1 MVIFLLVWL
10 LSVVYL
16 GVNLDKGWVPSDEG
30 LLGQSA
36 ERVLLGEMP
45 HRDFHN
51 TYTGGLAYI
60 DAAIFKLFGI
70 NLLWLRLFLF
80 AWFLVWVP
88 AVYALGRQFL
98 APWPAAGVTLVAVAW
113 SVPNYPAALPSW
125 FNLFLA
131 TFGILAL
138 AKYIRKPAIHWL
150 VVAGLCGGCSFLIKS
165 VALYYI
171 AGALLFFVY
180 REQLLSRNENAPRQR
195 TPLYLAFLALSL
207 SVFVL
212 VLIKLICAVGEAPQ
226 YLHFVFPGVATAL
239 LLAYRER
246 TSPTVSDFSR
256 FRELFRMAGPF
267 LLASAVPVAL
277 FALFYWYR
285 GALPALINDLFAGTL
300 RQVSIARRAPPG
312 LVYEY
317 PPVIAALFLIE
328 VAKLRGQP
336 RRFLSIFLAAFA
348 ALVLVFSRYLG
359 LALTV
364 ALASALGVIPV
375 LVVAALLVLLV
386 QPQDSASR
394 SEDNQQIVLLLTMT
408 VLLSLVQFPYANV
421 TYFCYVATLAT
432 LLAARLISMLVQPPR
447 LILVTAVAFYV
458 AYAAIVINVHFT
470 DPRDTDYAST
480 PITLPRAGGIRV
492 PRYDAVEYME
502 LIPFIQGLAGDNPIL
517 AGPDC
522 PEVYFFSGHKNPTP
536 IFFDSLEQPQE
547 YKKLMLA
554 LIDRSDFI
562 NVAVVNE
569 SPGASYAQLK
579 LLHELVPLRFSK
591 SRKIGRFTVYW
602 RK

>member
-1 MVIFLLVWL
+1 
-10 LSVVYL
+10 
-16 GVNLDKGWVPSDEG
+16 
-30 LLGQSA
+30 
-36 ERVLLGEMP
+36 
-45 HRDFHN
+45 
-51 TYTGGLAYI
+51 
-60 DAAIFKLFGI
+60 LF
-70 NLLWLRLFLF
+70 
-80 AWFLVWVP
+80 V
-88 AVYALGRQFL
+88 
-98 APWPAAGVTLVAVAW
+98 
-113 SVPNYPAALPSW
+113 
-125 FNLFLA
+125 
-131 TFGILAL
+131 
-138 AKYIRKPAIHWL
+138 
-150 VVAGLCGGCSFLIKS
+150 
-165 VALYYI
+165 
-171 AGALLFFVY
+171 
-180 REQLLSRNENAPRQR
+180 
-195 TPLYLAFLALSL
+195 
-207 SVFVL
+207 
-212 VLIKLICAVGEAPQ
+212 
-226 YLHFVFPGVATAL
+226 
-239 LLAYRER
+239 
-246 TSPTVSDFSR
+246 
-256 FRELFRMAGPF
+256 
-267 LLASAVPVAL
+267 
-277 FALFYWYR
+277 
-285 GALPALINDLFAGTL
+285 
-300 RQVSIARRAPPG
+300 
-312 LVYEY
+312 
-317 PPVIAALFLIE
+317 IE

-336 RRFLSIFLAAFA
+336 RRFLSVFLAAFA

-394 SEDNQQIVLLLTMT
+394 SERNQQIVLLLTMT

-421 TYFCYVATLAT
+421 TYFCYVAALAT

-458 AYAAIVINVHFT
+458 AYAAIVTNVHFM

-492 PRYDAVEYME
+492 PRYDAVEYTE

-536 IFFDSLEQPQE
+536 ILFDYLEQPQE
-547 YKKLMLA
+547 YKKLMQA

-569 SPGASYAQLK
+569 SPGASYAHLK
-579 LLHELVPLRFSK
+579 LLQELVPLRFSK